1 MTTLSDTAYV
11 PSPAMEVLVSVQF
24 AAVNGAATFV
34 AHNFNVDAV
43 NVAEPEVVSLASGE
57 IERISSFAPATW
69 SARAVGGGSVVNES
83 VLLAFAPRASAIT

>member
-1 MTTLSDTAYV
+1 MH
-11 PSPAMEVLVSVQF
+11 F
-24 AAVNGAATFV
+24 AAVNGEVTLV
-34 AHNFNVDAV
+34 AHNFIVDVA

-69 SARAVGGGSVVNES
+69 SARAVGGASVVNES